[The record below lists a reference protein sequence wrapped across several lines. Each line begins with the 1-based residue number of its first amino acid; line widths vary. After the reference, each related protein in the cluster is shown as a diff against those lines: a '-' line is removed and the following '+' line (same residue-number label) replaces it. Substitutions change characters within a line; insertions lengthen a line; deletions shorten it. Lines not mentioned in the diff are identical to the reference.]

1 MINNNNNSIIKQAEF
16 LKGEKKKMLTIVSDI
31 SKMLMEHNLD
41 LSDKPTYGIS
51 LTIDGFGN
59 HVEVRIY
66 EYAGIV
72 FLEKH
77 EVSCLNMIFNNDSFG
92 YYWDYERE
100 YYIKKI
106 NETIDKLNLMKSTVK
121 KYIRLN
127 EKNNNK

>member
-1 MINNNNNSIIKQAEF
+1 MMINNNKDILKQAEF
-16 LKGEKKKMLTIVSDI
+16 LKAEKKKMLTIVSDI

-41 LSDKPTYGIS
+41 LSNNPTYGIS
-51 LTIDGFGN
+51 FTIDGFGN
-59 HVEVRIY
+59 HIEVRIY
-66 EYAGIV
+66 EYEPIV

-100 YYIKKI
+100 YYVKKI
-106 NETIDKLNLMKSTVK
+106 NETIDKLNLMKSVVK

-127 EKNNNK
+127 EKKRK